1 MDQQP
6 AAPPTHGRR
15 PSGRDAKRAAR
26 TARAGASIPYITRKI
41 PYYEVLNE
49 EGLALMEHNA
59 DTILEEIGI
68 DFRDDAEA
76 LEIWKAAGADVQGE
90 RVHFPRGMCRE
101 LVQRTAPREFT
112 QHARNPQ
119 RNVVIGGQNPVFAP
133 AYGSPFV
140 RNLDEG
146 RRYAKI
152 EDFRNFVKLAYMS
165 TSLHHSGGTIC
176 EPVDLPVNKRH
187 LDMVYSHLK
196 YSDKPFMG
204 SVTAP
209 QRAADS
215 VAMANIVFGN
225 ELTDPLTGR
234 PKTTIINLIN
244 VNSPMTYDSTMLG
257 AAKVYA
263 RANQALIMTPFI
275 FAGALSP
282 VTVAGTVAQTLAE
295 ALAGLAF
302 VQLVN
307 PGAPV
312 VLGSFASSISMQ
324 SGAPTF
330 GTPEPA
336 LVLYSMAALARRL
349 GIPFRSGGS
358 LCASKI
364 PDAQAAFE
372 SANTLLPTCLAGVNF
387 VLHTAGWL
395 EGGLTMGYEKF
406 VMDADQAGMMHTLL
420 AGVDLCANG
429 QALDAIHEVGP
440 GKHFLGCAHTQAN
453 FENACYR
460 SPLADTN
467 SYEQWEAE
475 GSPDMT
481 KRANV
486 MYKKMLSEYVP
497 PPMDPA
503 IDEALLEYIAKR
515 KAASPDSNV

>member
-1 MDQQP
+1 MMDEQQT
-6 AAPPTHGRR
+6 PTSHARR
-15 PSGRDAKRAAR
+15 PSGRDAKRASRA
-26 TARAGASIPYITRKI
+26 ARAAASIPYITRKI
-41 PYYEVLNE
+41 PYYEVLGE
-49 EGLALMEHNA
+49 EGLSLMERNA

-68 DFRDDAEA
+68 DFRDDPEA

-90 RVHFPRGMCRE
+90 RVHFPRGMCRA
-101 LVQRTAPREFT
+101 LVQKTAPRQFT
-112 QHARNPQ
+112 QHARNPA
-119 RNVVIGGQNPVFAP
+119 RSVVIGGQNTVFAP

-146 RRYAKI
+146 RRYARI
-152 EDFRNFVKLAYMS
+152 EDFRNFVKLAYVS
-165 TSLHHSGGTIC
+165 SSLHHSGGTIC

-196 YSDKPFMG
+196 YSDKAFMG

-209 QRAADS
+209 ERAEDS
-215 VAMANIVFGN
+215 VALANIAFGP
-225 ELTDPLTGR
+225 DPEDPATGR

-244 VNSPMTYDSTMLG
+244 VNSPMTYDATMLG

-263 RANQALIMTPFI
+263 RANQALIITPFI
-275 FAGALSP
+275 LAGAMSP

-336 LVLYSMAALARRL
+336 LVLYTMAALARRL

-372 SANTLLPTCLAGVNF
+372 SANTLVPTCLAGVNF
-387 VLHTAGWL
+387 VLHTTGWL

-420 AGVDLCANG
+420 AGIDLSPNG
-429 QALDAIHEVGP
+429 QALDAMREVGP

-453 FENACYR
+453 FENAFYR
-460 SPLADTN
+460 SPLADNN

-475 GSPDMT
+475 GATNMA
-481 KRANV
+481 KRANGLW
-486 MYKKMLSEYVP
+486 KKLLAEYVP